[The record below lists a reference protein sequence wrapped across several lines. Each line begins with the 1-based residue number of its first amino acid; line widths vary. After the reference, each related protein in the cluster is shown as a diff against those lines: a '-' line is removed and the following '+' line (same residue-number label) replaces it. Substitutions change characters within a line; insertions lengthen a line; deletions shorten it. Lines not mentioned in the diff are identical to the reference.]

1 MGPSIQTHGYSKE
14 QAYQYITQ
22 RKQEIIE
29 NIKHGNPQNKVQTG
43 ALCYSTEEWDRLLK
57 KVDTKIDEV
66 KEELKE
72 EEEEEK
78 EDKEDKEQVQQSDSL
93 KAYHLLNSTTSRLF

>member
-43 ALCYSTEEWDRLLK
+43 VLCYSTEEWDRLLK

-72 EEEEEK
+72 EE
-78 EDKEDKEQVQQSDSL
+78 KEDKEQVQQSDSL